1 MSPVHGWH
9 SSAWLARCGSGA
21 ASVADEWLDMCAVR
35 WRRYEGQLQ
44 ALQMQLQ
51 LLQEQPPPPPQ
62 PQATVAE
69 GTPPEPGSTVKKALG
84 GVQLSPAA
92 AMAADDDDALR
103 FQQYEDVSSMLQQQM
118 ATLQEAVVAAQAEAA
133 AATAAA
139 EAARA
144 KADAIASARQASVGA
159 SAQRTQQ
166 LGLLVA
172 AKDAHEK
179 AIEQLER
186 TVAAGQKASV
196 AKGSDKAVTAKFDKA
211 IAAQGERLQKAIAS
225 QETKLRGLL
234 DKVTAASTK
243 QYNEL
248 QKSTAKSHDA
258 QTARSAELQ
267 KAAAAQSEQ
276 LRQTGLELSIVD
288 SRVSELQIMVAQ
300 TTSPPDTC
308 SDAHNGRTTALES
321 RFTAFEQSVAAQLQT
336 LEKASKEQW
345 AAALP
350 RTGGDDD
357 AAAFDGGDG
366 SVDSPAACEQGRLA
380 QELQALRADVED
392 GQVEIGRRCAQLEA
406 VSQEVAERSKQHDE
420 LLSRLGEA
428 ASAAQAKAD
437 SVASARQAGA
447 RASEKRTQQ
456 LETLV
461 AAKGTHDQAIA
472 ELEKA
477 VVAGQKASAKL
488 EKASTAQE
496 QKFDKAVTSLD
507 QKFDKTVTVQ
517 SERLQKAIASQE
529 TKLRG
534 LLDKATAASTKQY
547 TELQKSSS
555 GQAEQLKK
563 EIAAQGEQLQQQI
576 VTQVQHLEQGT
587 SATMQRLEQ
596 VTLSTM
602 RRQLDVNMEKLGALE
617 GSVERRRK
625 TEEEFRAQLIDLR
638 ERTETALHEGLES
651 LAQRMSEAED
661 QVSRQVASEL
671 APLREGLS
679 AQLKVELEE
688 HVMQHCEKAV
698 SSQVTTFSA
707 EVGEKLASQQT
718 AMDERLASCVTQTQ
732 WEGQCAEAAQ
742 AANTTRSELT
752 ALAEKERDAST
763 SAVDGLRQELTD
775 STSMLQGTL
784 NQIAAIMKPKFDVLD
799 QSAAKLQTVGEEVNQ
814 SQTILRMMEET
825 QTDLQTRYA
834 ATLCSMATCGCVLL
848 VHRLI
853 VVAASLSW
861 WLCVLDRPSSLEVV
875 EGQLHKLDADARAA
889 AKDIVEPFRIDIPQ
903 AMIRQPASG
912 KKYAVYQFDVR
923 RRPSRWLAQTLD
935 RAD

>member
-1 MSPVHGWH
+1 
-9 SSAWLARCGSGA
+9 
-21 ASVADEWLDMCAVR
+21 MCAVR
-35 WRRYEGQLQ
+35 WCRYEGQLQ

-51 LLQEQPPPPPQ
+51 LLQEQPPPQ

-69 GTPPEPGSTVKKALG
+69 GTPPEPSSTVKKALG
-84 GVQLSPAA
+84 GVQPSPAA

-133 AATAAA
+133 TAAAAA

-144 KADAIASARQASVGA
+144 KADVIASARQASVGA

-243 QYNEL
+243 QYTEL

-258 QTARSAELQ
+258 HTARSAELQ

-288 SRVSELQIMVAQ
+288 SRVSELHIVVDQRA
-300 TTSPPDTC
+300 SPPDTC

-380 QELQALRADVED
+380 QELQALRADVEG
-392 GQVEIGRRCAQLEA
+392 GQVEISRRCAQLEA
-406 VSQEVAERSKQHDE
+406 ASQEVAERSKQHDE

-477 VVAGQKASAKL
+477 VVVGQKASAKL

-563 EIAAQGEQLQQQI
+563 EIAALGEQLQQQI

-602 RRQLDVNMEKLGALE
+602 QRQLDVDMEKLGALE

-625 TEEEFRAQLIDLR
+625 AEEEFRAQLIDLR
-638 ERTETALHEGLES
+638 ERTETALQEGLES

-688 HVMQHCEKAV
+688 HVIQHCEKAA
-698 SSQVTTFSA
+698 SSQVATFSA
-707 EVGEKLASQQT
+707 EVGEKLASQQS
-718 AMDERLASCVTQTQ
+718 AMDEQLASCVTQTQ

-742 AANTTRSELT
+742 AANTARSELT
-752 ALAEKERDAST
+752 ALAEKERALAEKERST
-763 SAVDGLRQELTD
+763 
-775 STSMLQGTL
+775 LQGTL
-784 NQIAAIMKPKFDVLD
+784 NQLAAFMKPKFDVLD
-799 QSAAKLQTVGEEVNQ
+799 QSATKLQAVGEEVNQ
-814 SQTILRMMEET
+814 SQTSLRMMEET

-912 KKYAVYQFDVR
+912 KSYAIYQFDVR
-923 RRPSRWLAQTLD
+923 RRPPWWLAQI
-935 RAD
+935 